1 MREQMLSLFME
12 FLEKQDILNKLTEQQ
27 KLNEFGYSEI
37 HTIKAIHEMEFPN
50 VTEISKRLRMTRGAI
65 SKIAKKLIARELI
78 ETYSVK
84 DNKQKIFFR
93 LTEAGQVLY
102 EAHEQRHMQWEKQF
116 FAEFSSS
123 QLEEVIDFMDAYNR
137 YLESQ
142 IKELEENRK

>member
-1 MREQMLSLFME
+1 
-12 FLEKQDILNKLTEQQ
+12 
-27 KLNEFGYSEI
+27 
-37 HTIKAIHEMEFPN
+37 
-50 VTEISKRLRMTRGAI
+50 MTRGAI

-102 EAHEQRHMQWEKQF
+102 EAHEQRHMQWEKRDKQF